1 MYAVVSYYIGETGDS
16 QVWIFNTEEEAIKYM
31 NKFWETSFNW
41 ALEDVNF
48 NENDSYHEEYYAE
61 VCWDDN
67 LKRVF
72 EVVKINEK
80 FSLEY

>member
-1 MYAVVSYYIGETGDS
+1 
-16 QVWIFNTEEEAIKYM
+16 M

-48 NENDSYHEEYYAE
+48 NEDDSYHEEYYAE